1 MLASQPLLP
10 APSAAHPPAGCH
22 IRVDDAQKQEGMK
35 RKTKNF
41 NSQLVMS
48 LCEGWGSVLDSDSCR
63 TKPWAQTA
71 KILRQQHKLIA
82 CEFVFELEHEW
93 GAGR

>member
-41 NSQLVMS
+41 TSQLVMS
-48 LCEGWGSVLDSDSCR
+48 LCEGWGSVLDSVI
-63 TKPWAQTA
+63 P
-71 KILRQQHKLIA
+71 
-82 CEFVFELEHEW
+82 
-93 GAGR
+93 AGPNHGPR